1 MQICKWVMLCTKK
14 RYGESAT
21 QWISTQPANPK
32 RKSLTK
38 MAKQKRGTRIDVLY
52 VCGISGHNRRKE
64 SRFCLVVENF
74 LLMGQKKRTR
84 KQRENGRIR
93 VVGGV
98 RSYWRLQP
106 GELPARVEID
116 RPSCVYQIRTCLGR
130 GYARDPALNLNH
142 SCNAK

>member
-14 RYGESAT
+14 RHGESAT

-38 MAKQKRGTRIDVLY
+38 MAKQKRGTRIYVLY

-74 LLMGQKKRTR
+74 LLMGQKNTKTKRKWTY
-84 KQRENGRIR
+84 QSGWGFI
-93 VVGGV
+93 
-98 RSYWRLQP
+98 SYWRLQP

-116 RPSCVYQIRTCLGR
+116 RPSCVYQIRACLGR
-130 GYARDPALNLNH
+130 GCARDPALNLNR